1 MDVPKTV
8 YTIPFSKKAVDEA
21 LESKH
26 PFGPDSINTTDKD
39 SVIYY
44 GKFNKILGMESF
56 RCGDYTYEQF
66 IEPEWKDFLALAIQ
80 EGGPQR
86 RVRYPDE
93 ELKRMGL
100 YR

>member
-1 MDVPKTV
+1 
-8 YTIPFSKKAVDEA
+8 
-21 LESKH
+21 
-26 PFGPDSINTTDKD
+26 
-39 SVIYY
+39 
-44 GKFNKILGMESF
+44 MESF

-66 IEPEWKDFLALAIQ
+66 ISPEWKEFLGLAIQ